1 MGYFLVALKEGP
13 VHAEEPRLADAHV
26 EFIDSL
32 IERRLVFLGGDFSR
46 PVEGIA
52 AAYVLSCDS
61 IAEAAAIAAEDPYSL
76 HGVYTAETVEWDLVG
91 IDPSLIDPQL
101 AE

>member
-13 VHAEEPRLADAHV
+13 AHAEEPQHAAAHV
-26 EFIDSL
+26 RFIDSL

-52 AAYVLSCDS
+52 AAYVLRCDS
-61 IAEAAAIAAEDPYSL
+61 IAEAAAIAAEDPYAV
-76 HGVYTAETVEWDLVG
+76 HGIYAAETVEWDLVG
-91 IDPSLIDPQL
+91 IDPSLIDPKL
-101 AE
+101 AQ